1 MATLVDME
9 KGPDGWTVWV
19 FAWLAF
25 PTVLYCVSFLA
36 WMGWSKTCSPNLSA
50 FPEID
55 MVSKSSAHVRSVDD
69 DVDQSLEVAADHRPE
84 DLGQLTRR
92 HDLGDG
98 ESMRIVRTI
107 KTSRVYCGSLPDAR
121 AEESEQIVLLT
132 EESETL
138 KALQRRKKYGI

>member
-1 MATLVDME
+1 
-9 KGPDGWTVWV
+9 
-19 FAWLAF
+19 
-25 PTVLYCVSFLA
+25 
-36 WMGWSKTCSPNLSA
+36 
-50 FPEID
+50 

-138 KALQRRKKYGI
+138 KALQRRKKYGK